1 MSEEQRDERREGG
14 EGDGSSGNQGDGQG
28 VPPEDVDA
36 SMVPES
42 TEEASP
48 DEPTDAPHPGVPV
61 SREEFERL
69 KSEATEH
76 EQTATQE
83 DERDGE

>member
-14 EGDGSSGNQGDGQG
+14 EGDRSSGNRGNGQG
-28 VPPEDVDA
+28 VPPEEVDA
-36 SMVPES
+36 SMAPES
-42 TEEASP
+42 TEEASS
-48 DEPTDAPHPGVPV
+48 DEPVDAPRPGVPV

-76 EQTATQE
+76 EQSMTQE
-83 DERDGE
+83 DEPDGD